1 MSGMFKNEDLAD
13 RVGVKPILNDDMW
26 DMYKKG
32 LQTLWFVEDVSL
44 VEDVKQWKTLDPKL
58 KHFLKYILSFFHGAD
73 KLVADNASINFVEE
87 IPILEAQVFYRFQGM
102 AEDIHSDMY
111 SSLVDALIPDN
122 MEKEEIFN
130 AVSTMPV
137 IKAKTDWAIKY
148 SDRNGASLP
157 ERIVAFAIMEG
168 VFFSGSFCAIYYVRD
183 QGKLPGLCF
192 SNDYISRDEGEHCRF
207 ACLIYSKIKDEYRLP
222 EEKIHAIFSE
232 AVKIESEFIT
242 EAIPVSMIGMS
253 SDLMIQYI
261 KSVADHWMVELGYS
275 RLYKVDNPFTFMNMI
290 SVSRKTNFFE
300 KRAGEYSRANVGQSK
315 DDQAFVIDEDE
326 DF

>member
-1 MSGMFKNEDLAD
+1 MAGMFINEDITD
-13 RVGVKPILNDDMW
+13 RVGVKPILNEDMW
-26 DMYKKG
+26 DMYKRG
-32 LQTLWFVEDVSL
+32 LKTLWFVEDVSL
-44 VEDVKQWKTLDPKL
+44 VDDVKQWKSLDPKL

-73 KLVADNASINFVEE
+73 KLVADNVSINFVEE

-111 SSLVDALIPDN
+111 SSLVDALIPDKI
-122 MEKEEIFN
+122 EKDEIFN

-137 IKAKTDWAIKY
+137 IKAKTDWAVKY
-148 SDRNGASLP
+148 LDRNNATLA

-207 ACLIYSKIKDEYRLP
+207 ACLVYNKLKEDFRLS
-222 EEKIHAIFSE
+222 EKEIHDIFDD
-232 AVKIESEFIT
+232 AVKIESKFIT

-253 SDLMIQYI
+253 SELMIQYI
-261 KSVADHWMVELGYS
+261 KSVADHWIVELGYT
-275 RLYKVDNPFTFMNMI
+275 RLYRVKNPFTFMNMI

-300 KRAGEYSRANVGQSK
+300 KRAGEYSRANVGQTEG
-315 DDQAFVIDEDE
+315 DQEFVIDEDE